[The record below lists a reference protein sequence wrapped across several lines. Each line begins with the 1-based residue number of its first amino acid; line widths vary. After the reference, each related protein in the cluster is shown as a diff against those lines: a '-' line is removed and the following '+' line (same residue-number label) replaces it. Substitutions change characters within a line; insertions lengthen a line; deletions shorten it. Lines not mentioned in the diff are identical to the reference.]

1 MIALKKCTTIIFSP
15 NFHSLLLKTFMK
27 KKSENSIQF
36 LDFYKLNKPFEEDFK
51 RVLLEVIENKWYIL
65 GEKVKLFEQ
74 EYANFSNSRYCI
86 GVANGLDALVLSL
99 KSLDIKEGDEV
110 IVPSNTYIASWLAVT
125 LVGAKVVPVEPDFE
139 TYNIDYSKIEEKIN
153 KRTKA
158 IMAVSLYG
166 QAAELVKI
174 LKICNKHNIHLVEDN
189 AQAHGATCEKQI
201 TGSFG
206 IVNATSFYPG
216 KNLGALGDAG
226 AITTNDET
234 IYNKIKLLR
243 NYGSQ
248 IKYENE
254 IIGHNSRLD
263 ELQAAFLSI
272 KLKRLNEQNRH
283 RIRSAQLYNDHLN
296 GIGDIILPKDAKDCT
311 SVFHIYQIR
320 SKYRTLLQNE
330 LMKNNISTMIHYPKP
345 PHLQKA
351 YSYLDYKIGD
361 FPIAEEI
368 ANTTLSLPMDPH
380 ISNDE
385 IFKISSVIKNF
396 FNTKIKQ

>member
-1 MIALKKCTTIIFSP
+1 MDKQIPFV
-15 NFHSLLLKTFMK
+15 
-27 KKSENSIQF
+27 
-36 LDFYKLNKPFEEDFK
+36 DFYKLNKPFEADF
-51 RVLLEVIENKWYIL
+51 LGELSNIIEKKWYIL
-65 GEKVKLFEQ
+65 GEKVSNFEK
-74 EYANFSNSRYCI
+74 EYAIFSNTRYCI

-99 KSLDIKEGDEV
+99 KALDIKDGDEV

-125 LVGAKVVPVEPDFE
+125 LVGAKVVPVEPDID
-139 TYNIDYSKIEEKIN
+139 TCNIDYSKIEEKIN
-153 KRTKA
+153 KRTKV

-174 LKICNKHNIHLVEDN
+174 LEICKKHNIYLVEDN
-189 AQAHGATCEKQI
+189 AQAHGATCEKKI

-263 ELQAAFLSI
+263 ELQAAFLGI
-272 KLKRLNEQNRH
+272 KLKRLNEQNSH

-296 GIGDIILPKDAKDCT
+296 GIGDIILPKVAKDCT

-330 LMKNNISTMIHYPKP
+330 LAKHNISTMIHYPKP

-351 YSYLDYKIGD
+351 YDFLGFNVGD

-380 ISNDE
+380 ISDDE
-385 IFKISSVIKNF
+385 ILKICTVIKNV
-396 FNTKIKQ
+396 FNTKIK

>member
-1 MIALKKCTTIIFSP
+1 MDKQIPFV
-15 NFHSLLLKTFMK
+15 
-27 KKSENSIQF
+27 
-36 LDFYKLNKPFEEDFK
+36 DFYKLNKPFEADF
-51 RVLLEVIENKWYIL
+51 LGELSNIIEKKWYIL
-65 GEKVKLFEQ
+65 GEKVSNFEK
-74 EYANFSNSRYCI
+74 EYAIFSNTRYCI

-125 LVGAKVVPVEPDFE
+125 LVGAKVVPVEPNID
-139 TYNIDYSKIEEKIN
+139 TCNIDYSKIEKKIN
-153 KRTKA
+153 KRTKV
-158 IMAVSLYG
+158 IMAVNLYG
-166 QAAELVKI
+166 QAAQLVKL
-174 LKICNKHNIHLVEDN
+174 LKICNKHKIYLVEDN
-189 AQAHGATCEKQI
+189 AQAQGATCEKQI

-226 AITTNDET
+226 AITTNDEI

-263 ELQAAFLSI
+263 ELQAAFLSL
-272 KLKRLNEQNRH
+272 KLKSLNEQNNH
-283 RIRSAQLYNDHLN
+283 RIRIAQLYNDHLK
-296 GIGDIILPKDAKDCT
+296 GIGDIILPIVEEDCT
-311 SVFHIYQIR
+311 SVFHIFQIR
-320 SKYRTLLQNE
+320 SKFRTLLQNE
-330 LMKNNISTMIHYPKP
+330 LTKYNISTMIHYPKP

-351 YSYLDYKIGD
+351 YSFLDYKIGD

-380 ISNDE
+380 ISDDE
-385 IFKISSVIKNF
+385 ILKICTVIKNF

>member
-1 MIALKKCTTIIFSP
+1 MNNPIEFL
-15 NFHSLLLKTFMK
+15 NFY
-27 KKSENSIQF
+27 N
-36 LDFYKLNKPFEEDFK
+36 LNKPFESDFLSELSK
-51 RVLLEVIENKWYIL
+51 IIEKKWYIL
-65 GEKVKLFEQ
+65 GEKVSNFEN
-74 EYANFSNSRYCI
+74 EYAIFSNTRYCI

-99 KSLDIKEGDEV
+99 KALDIKEGDEV

-125 LVGAKVVPVEPDFE
+125 LVGAKVVPVEPDLE
-139 TYNIDYSKIEEKIN
+139 TCNIDYTKVEEKIN
-153 KRTKA
+153 IRTRA
-158 IMAVSLYG
+158 IMAVNLYG
-166 QAAELVKI
+166 QAAELVKL
-174 LKICNKHNIHLVEDN
+174 LKICNKHKIYLIEDN
-189 AQAHGATCEKQI
+189 AQAQGATCEKQM

-226 AITTNDET
+226 AITTNDEK

-263 ELQAAFLSI
+263 ELQAAFLSL
-272 KLKRLNEQNRH
+272 KLKMLNEHNSH
-283 RIRSAQLYNDHLN
+283 RIRIAQLYNDHLI
-296 GIGDIILPKDAKDCT
+296 GIGDIILPIVAEDCT

-320 SKYRTLLQNE
+320 SKFRTLLQNE
-330 LMKNNISTMIHYPKP
+330 LALNNISTMIHYPKP

-351 YSYLDYKIGD
+351 YSFLNYKIGD

-380 ISNDE
+380 ISDDE
-385 IFKISSVIKNF
+385 ILKICNVIKNV
-396 FNTKIKQ
+396 FNTKMK

>member
-1 MIALKKCTTIIFSP
+1 MDKQIPFV
-15 NFHSLLLKTFMK
+15 
-27 KKSENSIQF
+27 
-36 LDFYKLNKPFEEDFK
+36 DFYKLNKPFEEEFK
-51 RVLLEVIENKWYIL
+51 IALSNLVEKKWYIL
-65 GEKVKLFEQ
+65 GSQVSEFEAA
-74 EYANFSNSRYCI
+74 YATFSESKYCV

-99 KSLDIKEGDEV
+99 KALDIKEGDEV

-125 LVGAKVVPVEPDFE
+125 LVGAKVVPVEPNSE
-139 TYNIDYSKIEEKIN
+139 TCNIDYNKIEEKIN
-153 KRTKA
+153 KKTKA
-158 IMAVSLYG
+158 VMAVNLYG
-166 QAAELVKI
+166 QAAELNKI
-174 LKICNKHNIHLVEDN
+174 LEICNKHKIFLVEDN
-189 AQAHGATCEKQI
+189 AQAHGAICENKI

-226 AITTNDET
+226 AITTNDEK
-234 IYNKIKLLR
+234 IYKKIKLLR
-243 NYGSQ
+243 NYGSEV
-248 IKYENE
+248 KYENE

-272 KLKRLNEQNRH
+272 KLRKLTDQNNH
-283 RIRSAQLYNDHLN
+283 RIKCAQLYNDLLN
-296 GIGDIILPKDAKDCT
+296 EVGDIILPKLAKSCS

-330 LMKNNISTMIHYPKP
+330 LAINNISTMIHYPKP

-351 YSYLDYKIGD
+351 YSFLDYKIGD

-380 ISNDE
+380 ISDDE
-385 IFKISSVIKNF
+385 ILKICTVIKNV
-396 FNTKIKQ
+396 FNTKVK